1 MKLTKAKTEEVRSL
15 IMQGHSILQACNE
28 AKVSRAT
35 LYRKM
40 NEDEELANEIATAQR
55 QSAEKALEDVET
67 MYVDILSGV
76 KKYDPNVLR
85 DYATHVRWKV
95 SKVLPE
101 RFGDAKSKA
110 GVEINDGSI
119 RIVWE
124 ND

>member
-1 MKLTKAKTEEVRSL
+1 MKLTKAKTEEVKGL

-28 AKVSRAT
+28 AQVSRAT

-67 MYVDILSGV
+67 MYVDILSGT

-85 DYATHVRWKV
+85 DYATHIRWKV

-124 ND
+124 NE

>member
-1 MKLTKAKTEEVRSL
+1 MKLTKAKTEEVKGL

-28 AKVSRAT
+28 AQVSRAT

-67 MYVDILSGV
+67 MYVDILSGA

-85 DYATHVRWKV
+85 DYATHIRWKV

-124 ND
+124 NE